1 MRNEWMCLS
10 ACVTGFRLQVHQ
22 DGKSKLWSVLLP
34 LGWIW
39 LKYKVQSVKQ
49 YIPLDVRVNSL
60 QPFVVVFPFF
70 KKGFNVDIC
79 DKWDKIL
86 VSSPQARLSRIQQ
99 ILYYMQTY
107 EYFTIRSRG
116 KLIEIKLQIVHFVLW
131 ALLVCKILSKQNKGD
146 FNIFQLWARFFLFF
160 CLRDELRCNLRGIL
174 SCSFACPLLL
184 SCFWACGAT
193 ANIKHT

>member
-1 MRNEWMCLS
+1 MRNEWMCLCV
-10 ACVTGFRLQVHQ
+10 CVTGFRLQVHQ

-70 KKGFNVDIC
+70 KKWFNVDIC

-86 VSSPQARLSRIQQ
+86 VSSPQARLSHIQQ

-116 KLIEIKLQIVHFVLW
+116 KLIEIKLQIVHFVFW

-146 FNIFQLWARFFLFF
+146 FNIFQLWARFFCFFLFK
-160 CLRDELRCNLRGIL
+160 R
-174 SCSFACPLLL
+174 
-184 SCFWACGAT
+184 WAEV
-193 ANIKHT
+193 